1 MRKKT
6 LIQLVL
12 FSLILIFLFSF
23 FYTYLK
29 KDEQIVEK
37 KNTNQLIKKDII
49 QDIQYLSED
58 ANGNTYIV
66 KAKSGIIDDQNQDLI
81 LLENVR
87 AEITFDISK
96 KIYISAKKAIY
107 NNDNFDTKFSKN
119 VKLTHDYHNLECNNI
134 DLIFSE
140 NYAKLFGDVIYMNKF
155 TKLNADKI
163 DIDLISRKT
172 KISMYD
178 TNNKVKIKHKEN
190 GIN

>member
-23 FYTYLK
+23 FYTYLN

-37 KNTNQLIKKDII
+37 INTNQLIKKDII